1 MFCPTSI
8 IGLRFGKEGLYCLL
22 YEQPK
27 NKNTYP
33 LCKKHTH
40 YIMPLLQESLAG
52 KPPTLV
58 LGSVN
63 TGGESCSSDGVPPLW
78 TNHGGGPKNKK
89 FEKRKGCV
97 RIRKR

>member
-40 YIMPLLQESLAG
+40 YIMPF
-52 KPPTLV
+52 K
-58 LGSVN
+58 VN
-63 TGGESCSSDGVPPLW
+63 
-78 TNHGGGPKNKK
+78 NN
-89 FEKRKGCV
+89 FIIEKATP
-97 RIRKR
+97 

>member
-40 YIMPLLQESLAG
+40 YIMPG
-52 KPPTLV
+52 YYI
-58 LGSVN
+58 
-63 TGGESCSSDGVPPLW
+63 
-78 TNHGGGPKNKK
+78 KK
-89 FEKRKGCV
+89 FLYDMG
-97 RIRKR
+97 IY

>member
-40 YIMPLLQESLAG
+40 YIMPDSFFKLSFVLTGITSSISQNLVTFSTFMVL
-52 KPPTLV
+52 TL
-58 LGSVN
+58 
-63 TGGESCSSDGVPPLW
+63 
-78 TNHGGGPKNKK
+78 
-89 FEKRKGCV
+89 
-97 RIRKR
+97 

>member
-40 YIMPLLQESLAG
+40 YIMPLACITSATAINAMSTTMPPIIG
-52 KPPTLV
+52 SIKPPI
-58 LGSVN
+58 
-63 TGGESCSSDGVPPLW
+63 GGED
-78 TNHGGGPKNKK
+78 N
-89 FEKRKGCV
+89 
-97 RIRKR
+97 

>member
-40 YIMPLLQESLAG
+40 YIMPRYEKEKNIIITENYTFINLNGVFAIKLAYCRDICNFCPGYIASLNDYS
-52 KPPTLV
+52 LE
-58 LGSVN
+58 LI
-63 TGGESCSSDGVPPLW
+63 L
-78 TNHGGGPKNKK
+78 
-89 FEKRKGCV
+89 
-97 RIRKR
+97 

>member
-40 YIMPLLQESLAG
+40 YIMPKLFLSFFTVYG
-52 KPPTLV
+52 KYMLV
-58 LGSVN
+58 F
-63 TGGESCSSDGVPPLW
+63 CSTSFPGKKHFLS
-78 TNHGGGPKNKK
+78 PKQGNKQPQIN
-89 FEKRKGCV
+89 EKHT
-97 RIRKR
+97 

>member
-40 YIMPLLQESLAG
+40 YIMPN
-52 KPPTLV
+52 KLV
-58 LGSVN
+58 MENGSV
-63 TGGESCSSDGVPPLW
+63 SPQ
-78 TNHGGGPKNKK
+78 
-89 FEKRKGCV
+89 KGAF
-97 RIRKR
+97 IRFLP